1 MQDAL
6 RGLSLISSC
15 SPEISSVSC
24 GQAYQVSCLPLNSS
38 KMTQAQWMRCV
49 MYLNTT
55 FGVQQ
60 PGPQCPN
67 TNPTLNYIASATVNQ
82 HPPAHH
88 EGWMDGKWSGNSF
101 LLGSSSLTNHGG

>member
-1 MQDAL
+1 MAFNLQDAL

-38 KMTQAQWMRCV
+38 KMTQAQWMRRV

-67 TNPTLNYIASATVNQ
+67 TIRTLNYIVSATVN
-82 HPPAHH
+82 PPAHH
-88 EGWMDGKWSGNSF
+88 EGWMLSGQETVF
-101 LLGSSSLTNHGG
+101 CWAPVP